1 MTGYIYKVNNF
12 GTWNIKIF
20 KDYNNV
26 PVLQNEFKHS
36 IIYKE
41 KGLFSKTKNLRFK
54 HDYHTSVNFFY
65 VKL

>member
-1 MTGYIYKVNNF
+1 MFYMTGYIYKVNNF

-41 KGLFSKTKNLRFK
+41 KGLFSKN
-54 HDYHTSVNFFY
+54 
-65 VKL
+65 